1 MGDSKADWWRHGG
14 SAMLSAC
21 FRLLG
26 SLLGGIIA
34 FAVWLVAVLIR
45 MPRPP
50 VPPSLAVTLTAPVVT
65 AAGFGLGML
74 VAERLTQRRQSG
86 PRGAFLWSLVGGTL
100 GTVAMFPFGGM
111 MAGFGL
117 FGFGLAALLIRE
129 VLVLWY
135 PLTGRGHG

>member
-1 MGDSKADWWRHGG
+1 
-14 SAMLSAC
+14 MLSAC

-34 FAVWLVAVLIR
+34 FAVWLVTVLVR

-50 VPPSLAVTLTAPVVT
+50 VPPSFAVTLTAPVVT

-86 PRGAFLWSLVGGTL
+86 FCGAYLWSLVGGPI
-100 GTVAMFPFGGM
+100 GTVALFPLGGM

-117 FGFGLAALLIRE
+117 FVLGTAALLIQE
-129 VLVLWY
+129 VLWLRHL
-135 PLTGRGHG
+135 LTGRGHS

>member
-1 MGDSKADWWRHGG
+1 
-14 SAMLSAC
+14 MLSAC
-21 FRLLG
+21 FRLLC

-50 VPPSLAVTLTAPVVT
+50 VPPSFAVTLTAPVVA

-74 VAERLTQRRQSG
+74 VAERLTQRRQ
-86 PRGAFLWSLVGGTL
+86 RGLRGTFLWALVGGTI
-100 GTVAMFPFGGM
+100 GTMAMFPFGGM

-117 FGFGLAALLIRE
+117 FGLGTAALLIRE
-129 VLVLWY
+129 VLWLRGQ
-135 PLTGRGHG
+135 LTGRGHG